1 LGNPLPLDLTGR
13 EDRTR
18 LPGLSTRGRAEIE
31 GERMFGWARNG
42 SERLAAGRLYASL
55 VEQARRPEFYA
66 RLGVPDTLD
75 GRFEVLTLHAYLALN
90 RLKRDRACAAVAQ
103 ALVDAFIDD
112 MDANLREMG
121 AGDLGVGRRVKT
133 MATALYGRIAAYER
147 ALAAGPL
154 ELTAALARNLYGT
167 TRAEPWQIAAIA
179 LYMRDLAEGL
189 ARQPAEALLRG
200 EISLGPPPAAVAEG
214 AGKALV
220 V

>member
-1 LGNPLPLDLTGR
+1 
-13 EDRTR
+13 
-18 LPGLSTRGRAEIE
+18 
-31 GERMFGWARNG
+31 MFGWARDG
-42 SERLAAGRLYASL
+42 SERIAAGRLYASL

-75 GRFEVLTLHAYLALN
+75 GRFEVLTLHAFLVLN

-133 MATALYGRIAAYER
+133 MATALYGRIAAYEQ
-147 ALAAGPL
+147 ALAAGAP
-154 ELTAALARNLYGT
+154 ELAAALARNLYGT
-167 TRAEPWQIAAIA
+167 TRAEPWQTAAVA

-189 ARQPAEALLRG
+189 ARQQVQAFLRG
-200 EISLGPPPAAVAEG
+200 EISLGPPPTAAAEQ
-214 AGKALV
+214 AGKTPV